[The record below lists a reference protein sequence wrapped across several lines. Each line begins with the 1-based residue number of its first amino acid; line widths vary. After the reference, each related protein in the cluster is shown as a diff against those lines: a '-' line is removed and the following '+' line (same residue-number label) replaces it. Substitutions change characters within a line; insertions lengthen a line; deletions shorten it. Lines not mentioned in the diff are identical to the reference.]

1 MYQNTQN
8 KFMNSCMLFGDQLH
22 VIRNPKKKKLE
33 IFTSDLLNIYDISG
47 PKLGQASTNAREN
60 KLKVEL
66 DFIFRRSCNKSV
78 AIFNLSK

>member
-22 VIRNPKKKKLE
+22 VIRNPPQKKLE

-47 PKLGQASTNAREN
+47 PKLGQVLIPG
-60 KLKVEL
+60 K
-66 DFIFRRSCNKSV
+66 IH
-78 AIFNLSK
+78 